1 MPANFENT
9 GRKIDETTRRMED
22 ELRQFIKYLND
33 DVVPKLRTHGSQIL
47 KSAAEQLSRLADSMD
62 EKKKRGEEPK

>member
-1 MPANFENT
+1 MPANFQDA

-33 DVVPKLRTHGSQIL
+33 DVVPKVRTHGSQVL
-47 KSAAEQLSRLADSMD
+47 RSAAEQLSRMADSMD
-62 EKKKRGEEPK
+62 DKKKSSEGTK

>member
-1 MPANFENT
+1 MPANFQDA

-33 DVVPKLRTHGSQIL
+33 DVVPKIRTHGSQAL
-47 KSAAEQLSRLADSMD
+47 RSAAQQLSRMADSMD
-62 EKKKRGEEPK
+62 DKKKSSEETK

>member
-1 MPANFENT
+1 MPANFQDA

-33 DVVPKLRTHGSQIL
+33 DVVPKIRTHGSQIL
-47 KSAAEQLSRLADSMD
+47 KSAADQLSRLADSMD
-62 EKKKRGEEPK
+62 DKKKTGEGPK

>member
-1 MPANFENT
+1 MPANFQDA

-33 DVVPKLRTHGSQIL
+33 DVVPKIRTHGSQIL
-47 KSAAEQLSRLADSMD
+47 KSAAEQLSRMADSMD
-62 EKKKRGEEPK
+62 DKKNSSEGTK

>member
-1 MPANFENT
+1 MPANFQDA

-33 DVVPKLRTHGSQIL
+33 DVVPKVRTHGSQVL
-47 KSAAEQLSRLADSMD
+47 RSAAEQLSRMADSMD
-62 EKKKRGEEPK
+62 DKKKNGEGTK

>member
-1 MPANFENT
+1 MPANFKDA

-33 DVVPKLRTHGSQIL
+33 DVVPKVRTHGSQVL
-47 KSAAEQLSRLADSMD
+47 RSAAEQLSRMADSMD
-62 EKKKRGEEPK
+62 DKKKSSEGTK

>member
-1 MPANFENT
+1 MPANFQDA

-33 DVVPKLRTHGSQIL
+33 DVVPKVRTHGSQVL
-47 KSAAEQLSRLADSMD
+47 RSAAEQLSRMADSMD
-62 EKKKRGEEPK
+62 DKKKSGEGTK

>member
-22 ELRQFIKYLND
+22 ELRQFIRYLND
-33 DVVPKLRTHGSQIL
+33 DVVPKIRTHGSQIL

-62 EKKKRGEEPK
+62 DKKKSGEETK

>member
-1 MPANFENT
+1 MPANFQDA

-33 DVVPKLRTHGSQIL
+33 DVVPKVRTHGSQVL
-47 KSAAEQLSRLADSMD
+47 RSAAEQLSRMADSMD
-62 EKKKRGEEPK
+62 DKKKSAEGTK